1 MNKFKRKLV
10 FNELLEEPTKK
21 FRNHLITCLEY
32 LSNEIFYEI
41 FDYLNGCEIVETFS
55 NLNSRFKQLLYSS
68 SLLIKTHFYLFNYD
82 KMINTF
88 NELEIFSTEIYS
100 NLKILSIHCSD
111 NIIFLDAYRWKKLIL
126 HYYPQLEIFY
136 FIYYDRMNND
146 NQYSTS
152 SYGLNQ
158 FSSSFWIQHRW
169 IFNVQ
174 IDNTDIKYMVYP
186 YRNTWYNYILEDKNI
201 QYSTSTSLKLISS
214 DTLYDDM
221 MIDDIK
227 RILVITHVYH
237 LNIHKTPTSICLLI
251 RMIDILPDLLTLKI
265 YSLLLDGDRGLN
277 MEEFSIFCAK
287 RNRINAVY
295 VEVLNNIHCVG
306 SLFMVCHYIKHF
318 QVKHIINMN
327 IQMFLQIILKE
338 ITHRNNHYLHS
349 LCFHETAAN
358 YQTIEYLQE
367 INKYEQL
374 LVDFTIKRINNNI
387 YLQWK

>member
-21 FRNHLITCLEY
+21 FRSYLSYGTNVIDIFLIIDQLIICLED

-41 FDYLNGCEIVETFS
+41 FDYLNGCEIVKAFS
-55 NLNSRFKQLLYSS
+55 NLNFRFKQLLYSS

-82 KMINTF
+82 KMINTS

-111 NIIFLDAYRWKKLIL
+111 NIIFLDAYRWEKLIL
-126 HYYPQLEIFY
+126 HYYPQIEIFY

-146 NQYSTS
+146 NQYSTY

-201 QYSTSTSLKLISS
+201 PIF
-214 DTLYDDM
+214 
-221 MIDDIK
+221 
-227 RILVITHVYH
+227 
-237 LNIHKTPTSICLLI
+237 NINIF
-251 RMIDILPDLLTLKI
+251 KI
-265 YSLLLDGDRGLN
+265 G
-277 MEEFSIFCAK
+277 
-287 RNRINAVY
+287 
-295 VEVLNNIHCVG
+295 
-306 SLFMVCHYIKHF
+306 
-318 QVKHIINMN
+318 
-327 IQMFLQIILKE
+327 
-338 ITHRNNHYLHS
+338 
-349 LCFHETAAN
+349 
-358 YQTIEYLQE
+358 
-367 INKYEQL
+367 
-374 LVDFTIKRINNNI
+374 
-387 YLQWK
+387 